1 MLSDLVWIKTYP
13 DEAAAARVRELLKSR
28 GIESVVT
35 EDPGQAMRHLPE
47 PIRGVRLGVRA
58 DDVRPALEILW
69 NEVSQ

>member
-13 DEAAAARVRELLKSR
+13 DEAAAGRVRDLLKSH

-35 EDPGQAMRHLPE
+35 EDPGQVLRHLPE
-47 PIRGVRLGVRA
+47 PARGIRLGVHA

-69 NEVSQ
+69 NQVAS